1 MIQKR
6 YTILK
11 SLGSGAFA
19 TVYLAHDEKLNR
31 DVAIKIF
38 HNQAIKSAL
47 IRFER
52 EAFICTKLRH
62 PNIIRIFDAS
72 INNEQPKIIMEYI
85 DAGDL
90 EELMKSRS
98 LSIEESLSIISD
110 IGSALEYLH
119 EKNILHRDIKP
130 ANIMIKEPLKAI
142 LMDFNLAFS
151 EEYTMLTEEGYTVGT
166 PKYMAPELFWGM
178 PASEKSDIFSLGLIL
193 SELLSEGKIPGAKI
207 SIEKLTS
214 RIIEAPSF
222 SNIKVSGKLDRLVLW
237 ATANN
242 VDDRC
247 PSMSEFL
254 RLLREIRSDDP
265 LIDGVNKSVKG
276 KDNRQPKIE
285 VISIQDKGAAL
296 AESPPAAEK
305 APLNTKEGPS
315 KTKRTIGAAIAF
327 LACLFV
333 LLHSKFSV
341 PSEVNLKDTNLSD
354 EDSHLLDLAVKC
366 DRKPLSFDNLNLF
379 VREEKSLFSKKKGA
393 LILLDGHC
401 NSLRSILDKIE
412 TGTPFSCFVESRYRL
427 RQGTAMDEASSEN
440 LKNKSTELLIK
451 SNELYREELKKTDS
465 PEPQDLTTANLI
477 LFELW
482 QQIKSDKELADKI
495 TEETMNDFS
504 ELSESTRRTNEGKA
518 FFHSLVLCKLLID
531 RKSVPEDGTLFLLK
545 TPYDSQYLRTLRLD
559 LINRLDL
566 IEKQSPLVSFEEAC
580 HTLQTTCLSFLQEI
594 RMKKDAL
601 KLAEPKNNPLGF
613 LTPDINMAADWEIN
627 FRSLMEN
634 YVEHMNQ
641 AWFILNLAEDRSQWD
656 IFLMMAIRD
665 CMKYSWYGSHPTF
678 SRLLEKMGKLN
689 PVSQDF
695 KETYSKIWKK
705 AALTHVQNGQW
716 TNLGFT
722 AYNFSLIIRDVASL
736 NDPQLEVRFYD
747 FTKEISRISKE
758 TGLTLRILASIE
770 IHTAPPSQEEI
781 REAFNNLLKLE
792 SGIKVQDFG
801 GWATLM
807 CIVSNNLFINL
818 KEENK
823 NEERAILAM
832 TLLKKI
838 TKYLKNGKFIVA
850 KTLEA
855 DYENIKQ
862 STLIHCCDAYLANG
876 GNFLN
881 DEKELS
887 KELSAVE
894 VLKLLEKN
902 QSEDPFGGGGIGTH
916 KILENQILNIEDFA
930 LNPLRYKLNV
940 K

>member
-1 MIQKR
+1 
-6 YTILK
+6 
-11 SLGSGAFA
+11 
-19 TVYLAHDEKLNR
+19 
-31 DVAIKIF
+31 
-38 HNQAIKSAL
+38 
-47 IRFER
+47 
-52 EAFICTKLRH
+52 
-62 PNIIRIFDAS
+62 
-72 INNEQPKIIMEYI
+72 
-85 DAGDL
+85 
-90 EELMKSRS
+90 
-98 LSIEESLSIISD
+98 
-110 IGSALEYLH
+110 
-119 EKNILHRDIKP
+119 
-130 ANIMIKEPLKAI
+130 
-142 LMDFNLAFS
+142 
-151 EEYTMLTEEGYTVGT
+151 
-166 PKYMAPELFWGM
+166 
-178 PASEKSDIFSLGLIL
+178 
-193 SELLSEGKIPGAKI
+193 
-207 SIEKLTS
+207 
-214 RIIEAPSF
+214 
-222 SNIKVSGKLDRLVLW
+222 
-237 ATANN
+237 
-242 VDDRC
+242 
-247 PSMSEFL
+247 
-254 RLLREIRSDDP
+254 
-265 LIDGVNKSVKG
+265 
-276 KDNRQPKIE
+276 
-285 VISIQDKGAAL
+285 
-296 AESPPAAEK
+296 
-305 APLNTKEGPS
+305 
-315 KTKRTIGAAIAF
+315 
-327 LACLFV
+327 
-333 LLHSKFSV
+333 
-341 PSEVNLKDTNLSD
+341 
-354 EDSHLLDLAVKC
+354 
-366 DRKPLSFDNLNLF
+366 
-379 VREEKSLFSKKKGA
+379 
-393 LILLDGHC
+393 
-401 NSLRSILDKIE
+401 
-412 TGTPFSCFVESRYRL
+412 
-427 RQGTAMDEASSEN
+427 
-440 LKNKSTELLIK
+440 
-451 SNELYREELKKTDS
+451 
-465 PEPQDLTTANLI
+465 
-477 LFELW
+477 
-482 QQIKSDKELADKI
+482 
-495 TEETMNDFS
+495 
-504 ELSESTRRTNEGKA
+504 
-518 FFHSLVLCKLLID
+518 
-531 RKSVPEDGTLFLLK
+531 
-545 TPYDSQYLRTLRLD
+545 
-559 LINRLDL
+559 
-566 IEKQSPLVSFEEAC
+566 
-580 HTLQTTCLSFLQEI
+580 
-594 RMKKDAL
+594 MKKDAL